1 MQRGGAIDGLGL
13 GMKYGLGGL
22 RMPDRA
28 YVLSDRDAITR
39 SVGTGSSGSG
49 GGRKLKKTRLVE
61 GDWELVRTDFE
72 DLARRSKRS
81 SRIVKEQEKVDT
93 VNHEQMYMEGERT
106 ADARQQGFERY
117 E

>member
-13 GMKYGLGGL
+13 GMKYGLGEL

-28 YVLSDRDAITR
+28 YVLSDRDTTMR
-39 SVGTGSSGSG
+39 SVGTGSCGSG

-72 DLARRSKRS
+72 DLGRRSKRS
-81 SRIVKEQEKVDT
+81 SRIGRAHEREKVGAVD
-93 VNHEQMYMEGERT
+93 HEETDMDSGRVG
-106 ADARQQGFERY
+106 DARQ
-117 E
+117 

>member
-1 MQRGGAIDGLGL
+1 MQGGGAIDGLGL

-61 GDWELVRTDFE
+61 GDWELVRTDYQ
-72 DLARRSKRS
+72 DLERRSKRS
-81 SRIVKEQEKVDT
+81 SRIGRVKEQEKVGT
-93 VNHEQMYMEGERT
+93 VNHEQIYMEGGRT
-106 ADARQQGFERY
+106 GDARQSGFD
-117 E
+117 

>member
-81 SRIVKEQEKVDT
+81 GRIGRANEQEKVIT
-93 VNHEQMYMEGERT
+93 VGHEETDMEDGRIG
-106 ADARQQGFERY
+106 DARQSGFD
-117 E
+117 